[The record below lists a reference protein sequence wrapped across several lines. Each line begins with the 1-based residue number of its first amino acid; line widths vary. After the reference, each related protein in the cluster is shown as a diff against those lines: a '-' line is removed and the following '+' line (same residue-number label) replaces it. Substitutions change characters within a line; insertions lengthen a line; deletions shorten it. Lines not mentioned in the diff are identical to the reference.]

1 MATDYIRAEQDY
13 NVAFYNQI
21 NALLDNS
28 ANP

>member
-13 NVAFYNQI
+13 NVAFSNQI
-21 NALLDNS
+21 NTLLNKR